1 MATEI
6 LFGAKVVTT
15 SEPPHLMQV
24 MIGHDSDGRGEI
36 QAANPPPDGYSVARV
51 CVSENRWKT
60 EGLLAKKQISTICN
74 SCICVILGGVPAKNQ
89 QSLLITPFL
98 AVQEIFKV
106 GVVPDIHLRPVVQ
119 PGSFEVFVVHLKS
132 EGVDQMQPYLSSPAQ
147 ASDVPCVVRDFR
159 LVEGYVKCRVFD
171 NPVFHLSDVASHW
184 PHLIRGY
191 VILSNLNNAH
201 PLSAP

>member
-6 LFGAKVVTT
+6 SFGAKVGA
-15 SEPPHLMQV
+15 SEPPDLMQV

-36 QAANPPPDGYSVARV
+36 QAANPSPDGYFVARV

-60 EGLLAKKQISTICN
+60 DGLLAKKQIRPIGN
-74 SCICVILGGVPAKNQ
+74 PCICVILGGMPAKNQ
-89 QSLLITPFL
+89 QSPLITPFT

-119 PGSFEVFVVHLKS
+119 PGPFEVFVVHLKS

-147 ASDVPCVVRDFR
+147 TGDVPCVVRDFR

-184 PHLIRGY
+184 EYLTGLGH
-191 VILSNLNNAH
+191 
-201 PLSAP
+201 